1 MHVSNI
7 NVGQTAPPGVSQVA
21 SYPHIPQ
28 YTAAS
33 PVLVHPIQ
41 QPGLVQAPIPLIQ
54 LPKEAGTE
62 AGSPQIAGTPIATQM
77 AFQPVQLNMMPPMGQ
92 MITQGQM
99 IPQMPQMMVTIQTP
113 NGPVFQPVY
122 PVAQFPE
129 QFQPCVVTAPEQHP
143 VQQAELHR
151 KKFASRSTSFDGSER
166 SVSDS
171 GDNKYFATSLQR
183 HSSEISLSRDGY
195 GSDTFVDNRSRL
207 GSEHFTE
214 GSEIEEEESPKKAS
228 PMELCSPKTPTF
240 NNSFFMQ
247 PRRSITPES
256 NQRYITLNH
265 SKSFERRSSHGS
277 AKRPTSKER
286 QEELYK
292 TELCNYWIN
301 SEKCRFGKRCIF
313 AHGQH
318 ELRMPKRKLERKRL
332 QAPLRKQIHQLLSKL
347 NENNFETLCTE
358 LLCAVVEDVRDNERD
373 SNMVVKTIFN
383 RVVSQDGASKMRLIA
398 EAWKKMLNV
407 HPMCQT
413 FAAQM
418 CDMCMNEYEHPK
430 HKSVGLQT
438 MLWVAELCKQKVVT
452 SQDLMTKILSDMFN
466 ENQSSEQKVEMW
478 CKLIEALKN
487 TVDTSKYFE
496 PLSRMKTKSSS
507 RIRYMIM
514 DLEDSKKRHWVTSSR
529 Q

>member
-1 MHVSNI
+1 M
-7 NVGQTAPPGVSQVA
+7 
-21 SYPHIPQ
+21 
-28 YTAAS
+28 
-33 PVLVHPIQ
+33 VHPINQ
-41 QPGLVQAPIPLIQ
+41 PAAPGLVQAPIPLIQ
-54 LPKEAGTE
+54 LPKQDVTE
-62 AGSPQIAGTPIATQM
+62 AGSPQPLGTPIATQM
-77 AFQPVQLNMMPPMGQ
+77 AFQPVQLNMMPNMV
-92 MITQGQM
+92 GQM
-99 IPQMPQMMVTIQTP
+99 IPQLPQMMVTIQTP
-113 NGPVFQPVY
+113 NGPILQPVY

-129 QFQPCVVTAPEQHP
+129 QFQPCIVTTPEQHP

-171 GDNKYFATSLQR
+171 GDNKYFTTSLQR
-183 HSSEISLSRDGY
+183 HSSEISRDGY

-214 GSEIEEEESPKKAS
+214 GSEISEEESPKK
-228 PMELCSPKTPTF
+228 
-240 NNSFFMQ
+240 Q

-256 NQRYITLNH
+256 NQRYITLSH

-332 QAPLRKQIHQLLSKL
+332 QAPLRKQIHTLLSKI

-383 RVVSQDGASKMRLIA
+383 RVISQDGASKMRLIA
-398 EAWKKMLNV
+398 EAWKKLLNV

-418 CDMCMNEYEHPK
+418 CDLCMKEYEHPK
-430 HKSVGLQT
+430 HKSVGIQT
-438 MLWVAELCKQKVVT
+438 MLWVAEMCKQKVVT

-496 PLSRMKTKSSS
+496 PLARMKTKSSS

>member
-1 MHVSNI
+1 MHVQNP
-7 NVGQTAPPGVSQVA
+7 VGQTPPVSQVA
-21 SYPHIPQ
+21 SYPMPP
-28 YTAAS
+28 YTATS
-33 PVLVHPIQ
+33 PIMVHPIQ
-41 QPGLVQAPIPLIQ
+41 QQQPIVQQQFPIPLVQ
-54 LPKEAGTE
+54 LPEQKVPE
-62 AGSPQIAGTPIATQM
+62 AGSSQIAGTPIATQM
-77 AFQPVQLNMMPPMGQ
+77 AFQPVQLNMMPAM
-92 MITQGQM
+92 GQM
-99 IPQMPQMMVTIQTP
+99 IPQLPQMMVTIQTP
-113 NGPVFQPVY
+113 NGPVLQPVY
-122 PVAQFPE
+122 PVAHFPE
-129 QFQPCVVTAPEQHP
+129 QFQPCIVTTAEQHP
-143 VQQAELHR
+143 VTTAELHR
-151 KKFASRSTSFDGSER
+151 KKFASRSASFDGSER

-171 GDNKYFATSLQR
+171 GDNKYFTTSLQR
-183 HSSEISLSRDGY
+183 HSSEISRDGY

-214 GSEIEEEESPKKAS
+214 GSEISEEESPKKG
-228 PMELCSPKTPTF
+228 K
-240 NNSFFMQ
+240 Q

-332 QAPLRKQIHQLLSKL
+332 QAPLRKQIHILLSKL
-347 NENNFETLCTE
+347 NENNFDTLCTE

-383 RVVSQDGASKMRLIA
+383 RVISQDGASKMRLIA
-398 EAWKKMLNV
+398 EAWKKLLNV

-418 CDMCMNEYEHPK
+418 CDLCMNEYEHPK

-438 MLWVAELCKQKVVT
+438 MLWVAEMCKQKVVT

-466 ENQSSEQKVEMW
+466 DNQNSEQKIEMW

-496 PLSRMKTKSSS
+496 PLGRMKTKSSS

>member
-1 MHVSNI
+1 MPHV
-7 NVGQTAPPGVSQVA
+7 
-21 SYPHIPQ
+21 
-28 YTAAS
+28 
-33 PVLVHPIQ
+33 
-41 QPGLVQAPIPLIQ
+41 
-54 LPKEAGTE
+54 
-62 AGSPQIAGTPIATQM
+62 
-77 AFQPVQLNMMPPMGQ
+77 
-92 MITQGQM
+92 GQM
-99 IPQMPQMMVTIQTP
+99 IPQIPQMMVTIQTP
-113 NGPVFQPVY
+113 NGPILQPVVY
-122 PVAQFPE
+122 PIHYPE
-129 QFQPCVVTAPEQHP
+129 QFTPCVVTPEQHP
-143 VQQAELHR
+143 VQAELHR

-171 GDNKYFATSLQR
+171 GDNKYFTSSLQR
-183 HSSEISLSRDGY
+183 HSSEISRDGY

-214 GSEIEEEESPKKAS
+214 GSEISEGESPKKH
-228 PMELCSPKTPTF
+228 
-240 NNSFFMQ
+240 

-332 QAPLRKQIHQLLSKL
+332 QAPLRKQIHSLLSKI

-398 EAWKKMLNV
+398 EAWKKLLNV

-418 CDMCMNEYEHPK
+418 CDLCMNEYEHPK
-430 HKSVGLQT
+430 HKTEGLQT
-438 MLWVAELCKQKVVT
+438 MLWVAEMCKQKVVT

-466 ENQSSEQKVEMW
+466 NEQSNEQKVEMW

-496 PLSRMKTKSSS
+496 PLARMKTKSSS

>member
-1 MHVSNI
+1 MHVSNP
-7 NVGQTAPPGVSQVA
+7 VGQTPPVQQVG
-21 SYPHIPQ
+21 YPIPQ

-41 QPGLVQAPIPLIQ
+41 QQAPGLVQAPIPLIQ
-54 LPKEAGTE
+54 LSKDGSE
-62 AGSPQIAGTPIATQM
+62 AGSPPNLAGTPLAHTPM
-77 AFQPVQLNMMPPMGQ
+77 TFQPVQLNMMPTM
-92 MITQGQM
+92 GQM
-99 IPQMPQMMVTIQTP
+99 IPQLPQMMVTIQTP
-113 NGPVFQPVY
+113 NGPILQPVY

-129 QFQPCVVTAPEQHP
+129 QFQPCVLTAPEHHP

-171 GDNKYFATSLQR
+171 GDNKYFTTSLQR
-183 HSSEISLSRDGY
+183 HSSEISRDGY
-195 GSDTFVDNRSRL
+195 GSDILIDNRSRM
-207 GSEHFTE
+207 GSEHFSE
-214 GSEIEEEESPKKAS
+214 GSETAEEESPKK
-228 PMELCSPKTPTF
+228 
-240 NNSFFMQ
+240 Q

-332 QAPLRKQIHQLLSKL
+332 QAPLRKQIHSLLSKI
-347 NENNFETLCTE
+347 NDNNFETLCTE

-398 EAWKKMLNV
+398 EAWKKLLNV

-418 CDMCMNEYEHPK
+418 CDLCMNEYEHPK

-438 MLWVAELCKQKVVT
+438 MLWVAEMCKQKVVT
-452 SQDLMTKILSDMFN
+452 SQDLMTKILSDMFSD
-466 ENQSSEQKVEMW
+466 NQNSEQKIEMW

-496 PLSRMKTKSSS
+496 PLARMKTKSSS

>member
-1 MHVSNI
+1 M
-7 NVGQTAPPGVSQVA
+7 
-21 SYPHIPQ
+21 
-28 YTAAS
+28 
-33 PVLVHPIQ
+33 VHPIQ
-41 QPGLVQAPIPLIQ
+41 QQTPGLVQAPIPLIQ
-54 LPKEAGTE
+54 LPKEGTE
-62 AGSPQIAGTPIATQM
+62 AGSPAFAGTPIATQM
-77 AFQPVQLNMMPPMGQ
+77 AFQPVQLNMIPAM
-92 MITQGQM
+92 GQM
-99 IPQMPQMMVTIQTP
+99 IPQAMPQMMVTIQTP
-113 NGPVFQPVY
+113 NGPILQPVY
-122 PVAQFPE
+122 PVAQFHE
-129 QFQPCVVTAPEQHP
+129 QFQPLVNTKVHP
-143 VQQAELHR
+143 VQQADLHR

-171 GDNKYFATSLQR
+171 GDNKYFSTSLHR
-183 HSSEISLSRDGY
+183 HSSEISRDGY

-214 GSEIEEEESPKKAS
+214 GSDIDEEESPKKH
-228 PMELCSPKTPTF
+228 
-240 NNSFFMQ
+240 

-256 NQRYITLNH
+256 NHRYITLNH

-318 ELRMPKRKLERKRL
+318 ELRMPKRKLERKRR
-332 QAPLRKQIHQLLSKL
+332 QAPLRNQIHSLLAKL

-358 LLCAVVEDVRDNERD
+358 LLCAIVEDVRDNERD
-373 SNMVVKTIFN
+373 SHTVAKTIFN
-383 RVVSQDGASKMRLIA
+383 RAVSQDGAAKLPLFA
-398 EAWKKMLNV
+398 EAWKKLLNV

-418 CDMCMNEYEHPK
+418 CELCMNEYEHPK
-430 HKSVGLQT
+430 HKAVGLQT
-438 MLWVAELCKQKVVT
+438 MLWVAEMCKQKVVT

-466 ENQSSEQKVEMW
+466 DQHNEQKVEMW

-496 PLSRMKTKSSS
+496 PLSRMKTKSTS
-507 RIRYMIM
+507 RIRFMIM
-514 DLEDSKKRHWVTSSR
+514 DLEDSKKRHWVTSR

>member
-1 MHVSNI
+1 MNNFPVMHVQNH
-7 NVGQTAPPGVSQVA
+7 VGQTVPLSQVA
-21 SYPHIPQ
+21 SYPHMPQ
-28 YTAAS
+28 YATAAS
-33 PVLVHPIQ
+33 PVIVHPIQ

-54 LPKEAGTE
+54 LPQKTETGE
-62 AGSPQIAGTPIATQM
+62 AGSPQIGTPTIAQTM
-77 AFQPVQLNMMPPMGQ
+77 TFQPVQLNMMSTM
-92 MITQGQM
+92 GQM
-99 IPQMPQMMVTIQTP
+99 IPQLPQMMVTIQTP
-113 NGPVFQPVY
+113 NGPIFQPVY
-122 PVAQFPE
+122 PVAQFHE
-129 QFQPCVVTAPEQHP
+129 QFQPCVLTTTEQHP

-171 GDNKYFATSLQR
+171 GDNKYFSTSLQR
-183 HSSEISLSRDGY
+183 HSSEISRDGY
-195 GSDTFVDNRSRL
+195 GSDTYVDNRSRM
-207 GSEHFTE
+207 GSEHFSE
-214 GSEIEEEESPKKAS
+214 GSEINEEESPKK
-228 PMELCSPKTPTF
+228 
-240 NNSFFMQ
+240 Q

-256 NQRYITLNH
+256 NQRYITLSH
-265 SKSFERRSSHGS
+265 SKSFERRSSHSS

-332 QAPLRKQIHQLLSKL
+332 QAPLRKQIHSLLSKM
-347 NENNFETLCTE
+347 NENNFDTLCTE

-373 SNMVVKTIFN
+373 SNIVAKTIFN
-383 RVVSQDGASKMRLIA
+383 RVVSQDGATKTRLIA
-398 EAWKKMLNV
+398 QAWKKLLNV

-418 CDMCMNEYEHPK
+418 CDLCMNEYEHPK

-438 MLWVAELCKQKVVT
+438 MLWVAEMCKQKVVT

-466 ENQSSEQKVEMW
+466 DNQSNEQKVEMW

-496 PLSRMKTKSSS
+496 PLTRMKTKSSS

>member
-1 MHVSNI
+1 M
-7 NVGQTAPPGVSQVA
+7 
-21 SYPHIPQ
+21 
-28 YTAAS
+28 
-33 PVLVHPIQ
+33 VHPIQ
-41 QPGLVQAPIPLIQ
+41 QPATPGLVQAPIPLMQ
-54 LPKEAGTE
+54 NNE

-77 AFQPVQLNMMPPMGQ
+77 AFQPVQLNMMPTAAMGQ
-92 MITQGQM
+92 V
-99 IPQMPQMMVTIQTP
+99 IPQIPQMMVTIQTP
-113 NGPVFQPVY
+113 NGPILQPVY
-122 PVAQFPE
+122 PVAHFPE
-129 QFQPCVVTAPEQHP
+129 QFQPCVVTTPEQHP
-143 VQQAELHR
+143 VQQELHR

-183 HSSEISLSRDGY
+183 HSSEISRDGY

-214 GSEIEEEESPKKAS
+214 GSEISEEESPKKVEEFSLSRETLDHANKVAS
-228 PMELCSPKTPTF
+228 PPSYGPFDTLSSQSNQPFSQDKP
-240 NNSFFMQ
+240 NKGKQ

-256 NQRYITLNH
+256 QRYITLNH

-332 QAPLRKQIHQLLSKL
+332 QAPLRKQIHSLLSKI

-383 RVVSQDGASKMRLIA
+383 RVISQDGAPKMRLIA
-398 EAWKKMLNV
+398 EAWKKLLNV

-418 CDMCMNEYEHPK
+418 CDLCMNEYEHPK
-430 HKSVGLQT
+430 HKAVGLQT
-438 MLWVAELCKQKVVT
+438 MLWVAEMCKQKVVT
-452 SQDLMTKILSDMFN
+452 SQDLMTKILSDMFSD
-466 ENQSSEQKVEMW
+466 NQNSEQKVEMW

-514 DLEDSKKRHWVTSSR
+514 DLEDSKKRHWVATSR